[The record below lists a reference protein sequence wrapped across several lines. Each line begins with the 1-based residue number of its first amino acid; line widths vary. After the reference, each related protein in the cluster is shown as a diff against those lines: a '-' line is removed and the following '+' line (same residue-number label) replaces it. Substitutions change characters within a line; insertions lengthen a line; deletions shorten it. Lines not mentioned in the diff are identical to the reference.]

1 MTKEETFA
9 LGFERKKWQLVA
21 QRGEEKEL
29 FFLFSFCL
37 NNANVW
43 EQICHLH
50 FEMHFFDWAW
60 PLLFC
65 ISLCWGPWM
74 ISQLSRDAGK
84 RLQQAR
90 FSGWEWLLPGER
102 GTKLNKLFPWE
113 VLHSRGGLCAMLFKQ
128 VKLSKQVDWRE
139 RTFSFLGNRHP
150 RGSFDSS
157 QCLLP
162 SLSKAGGSL
171 NILPTPVDTEILF
184 PYLAVDPSSKPSQ
197 KPHGCVVLPCPCQQR
212 SR

>member
-1 MTKEETFA
+1 MCESRFVISILKCIFLTGPGHCCSAFLCAEARGCYHSSLEMLEKDCSK
-9 LGFERKKWQLVA
+9 LDSLDGNGF
-21 QRGEEKEL
+21 
-29 FFLFSFCL
+29 F
-37 NNANVW
+37 
-43 EQICHLH
+43 
-50 FEMHFFDWAW
+50 
-60 PLLFC
+60 
-65 ISLCWGPWM
+65 
-74 ISQLSRDAGK
+74 
-84 RLQQAR
+84 
-90 FSGWEWLLPGER
+90 PGER

-113 VLHSRGGLCAMLFKQ
+113 VLHSRGGLCAMLFRQ